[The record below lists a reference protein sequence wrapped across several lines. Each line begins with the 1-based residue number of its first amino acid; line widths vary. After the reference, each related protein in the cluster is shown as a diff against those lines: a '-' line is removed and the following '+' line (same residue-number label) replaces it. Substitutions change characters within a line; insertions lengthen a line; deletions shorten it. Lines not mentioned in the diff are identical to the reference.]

1 MSYEYVFLNPMY
13 GIRDGF
19 TGDDYDLP
27 HTLAGVWSLPATGSL
42 GTLVR
47 ISMGEP
53 QVDLRRLL
61 FLVAIVT
68 VFQVFLSKEMRRS
81 GQYTENEDWR
91 SPKTAQC
98 P

>member
-1 MSYEYVFLNPMY
+1 M
-13 GIRDGF
+13 
-19 TGDDYDLP
+19 
-27 HTLAGVWSLPATGSL
+27 PATGSL

-68 VFQVFLSKEMRRS
+68 VFQVVMSKEMRRRNWIS
-81 GQYTENEDWR
+81 
-91 SPKTAQC
+91 S
-98 P
+98 